1 MENTAI
7 TMPETDDILK
17 GLGML
22 VALKWFIKI
31 FIF

>member
-1 MENTAI
+1 MDNI
-7 TMPETDDILK
+7 TMPETDDVLK
-17 GLGML
+17 GLGIL